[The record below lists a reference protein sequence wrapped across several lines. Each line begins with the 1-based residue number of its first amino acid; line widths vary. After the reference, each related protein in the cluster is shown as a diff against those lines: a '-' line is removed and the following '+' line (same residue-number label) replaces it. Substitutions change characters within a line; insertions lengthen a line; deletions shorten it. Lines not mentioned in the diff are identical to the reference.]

1 MLNRSHVRFDA
12 RLAVIEIGAG
22 TPIKIVRHQ
31 TSTNMDFPNS
41 TLIRINRDDSQAGL
55 PKDTIVV
62 RKLTYFWILASD
74 IALVAPHFY

>member
-1 MLNRSHVRFDA
+1 
-12 RLAVIEIGAG
+12 
-22 TPIKIVRHQ
+22 
-31 TSTNMDFPNS
+31 MDFPNS